1 MSGTLAR
8 ARWGVLALA
17 LAGCAHAGALPAAP
31 DACTGPGA
39 ATAGWT
45 AVDAGPFRVAVPPGY
60 QRREVRGIDS
70 YVGHW
75 DGPGG
80 SSLHFDYGAYS
91 SSLNELAA
99 GLRDYRECATD
110 IGGHPARV
118 VAGYDADGN
127 FGEGGRKYMVAAAWR
142 SVPPGAHLTLV
153 ASSPRGADL
162 PALLS
167 IVRSVRFRTP

>member
-1 MSGTLAR
+1 MSGRTAR
-8 ARWGVLALA
+8 AGWGVLALA
-17 LAGCAHAGALPAAP
+17 ACAHAGALPAALDP
-31 DACTGPGA
+31 CAGPGA

-45 AVDAGPFRVAVPPGY
+45 RADAGPFRVAVPPGY

-91 SSLNELAA
+91 SSLNELAS

-110 IGGHPARV
+110 IGGHPAKV
-118 VAGYDADGN
+118 VSGYDAEGKY
-127 FGEGGRKYMVAAAWR
+127 GEGGRKYMVAAAWR
-142 SVPPGAHLTLV
+142 SVPPGAHLTLI

-162 PALLS
+162 PALVS
-167 IVRSVRFRTP
+167 ILRSVRFGLP